1 MSDQLQTNL
10 GYVFGRHNLL
20 KHAITHSS
28 FVHEQG
34 LEASDSNERLEF
46 LGDAVLEL
54 CASDFL
60 YHRYPNM
67 SEGELTKKRAS
78 LVCEASLAGL
88 ARGLGIGTFLLLGQ
102 GEAAEGGREKDSILS
117 DAMEAILGAM
127 FLDGGLEEA
136 RALIL
141 RLFEPIADK
150 TSKQTKDYKSELQEY
165 LQKNSNET
173 ATYTIT
179 NEDGPPHKKTFTAQ
193 AMHKGKTLGTGK
205 GGSKKAAE
213 QAAAMMA
220 VKNLFNK
227 SS

>member
-10 GYVFGRHNLL
+10 GYTFSRHTLL

-34 LEASDSNERLEF
+34 LDPSHSNERLEF

-54 CASDFL
+54 CISDFL
-60 YHRYPNM
+60 YHRYPEM
-67 SEGELTKKRAS
+67 AEGDLTKKRAS
-78 LVCEASLAGL
+78 LVCEPSLAGL
-88 ARGLGIGTFLLLGQ
+88 ARSLSLGNFILLGQ
-102 GEAAEGGREKDSILS
+102 GEATEGGREKDSILS

-150 TSKQTKDYKSELQEY
+150 PGKQTRDYKSTLQEY
-165 LQKNSNET
+165 LQKTSHET
-173 ATYTIT
+173 AVYVIAK
-179 NEDGPPHKKTFTAQ
+179 EEGPPHKKIFTAH
-193 AMHKGKTLGTGK
+193 ATHKNKVLGKGP

-213 QAAAMMA
+213 QEAAMNA
-220 VKNLFNK
+220 LKKLKV
-227 SS
+227 

>member
-10 GYVFGRHNLL
+10 GYTFARHSLL

-28 FVHEQG
+28 FVHEQK
-34 LEASDSNERLEF
+34 LSVSDSNERLEF

-54 CASDFL
+54 CISDFL
-60 YHRYPNM
+60 YHRYPDM
-67 SEGELTKKRAS
+67 TEGDLTKKRAS

-88 ARGLGIGTFLLLGQ
+88 ARSLKIGEFLLLGQ

-117 DAMEAILGAM
+117 DAMESILGAI

-150 TSKQTKDYKSELQEY
+150 ATSKIKDYKSTLQEH
-165 LQKNSNET
+165 LQKKNDGT
-173 ATYTIT
+173 ATYKII
-179 NEDGPPHKKTFTAQ
+179 NEDGPPHRKTFTAQ
-193 AMHKGKTLGTGK
+193 AIYKGKMLGSGK
-205 GGSKKAAE
+205 GGSKKQAE
-213 QAAAMMA
+213 QDAAKAA
-220 VKNLFNK
+220 LKALK
-227 SS
+227 ISI